1 MSTTSKAVLGLSVLV
16 TAGTV
21 VAVHLKQRLHEG
33 VLRDLERVERKKR
46 NVRLLEENGKLSALE
61 ADAIRRESVFR

>member
-21 VAVHLKQRLHEG
+21 VAVHLKQARDTQRLHEG

-46 NVRLLEENGKLSALE
+46 NVRLLEENGKLSARLRE
-61 ADAIRRESVFR
+61 ERR